1 MSSNVEVCDA
11 VSSVGSFIEFVS
23 RKLDDDELTSTVIE
37 TTVVR
42 KNAFTI
48 LTSAAN
54 HAKYLPDKRKEINN
68 KTRMYNDIIE
78 WLRKMNVGFTLVN
91 IDTFGIGLVNSITDG
106 LWYIE
111 RNHDTLADMASP
123 VLAPLKHSK
132 TYYCPEKR
140 KRKKVDF
147 SVLNEDTLRNHSTT
161 IMTLVFFFKENSG
174 QLLNRFVTPFHIV
187 KFLML

>member
-1 MSSNVEVCDA
+1 MSSNVEMCDA

-91 IDTFGIGLVNSITDG
+91 IDTFGIGLVNSMTDG

-147 SVLNEDTLRNHSTT
+147 SVLNEDTLQNHSTT
-161 IMTLVFFFKENSG
+161 IMTLFFFSKRTVGSC
-174 QLLNRFVTPFHIV
+174 
-187 KFLML
+187 

>member
-1 MSSNVEVCDA
+1 
-11 VSSVGSFIEFVS
+11 
-23 RKLDDDELTSTVIE
+23 
-37 TTVVR
+37 
-42 KNAFTI
+42 
-48 LTSAAN
+48 
-54 HAKYLPDKRKEINN
+54 
-68 KTRMYNDIIE
+68 MYNDIIE

-91 IDTFGIGLVNSITDG
+91 IDTFGIGLVNSMSDG

-132 TYYCPEKR
+132 TYYCSEKR

-161 IMTLVFFFKENSG
+161 IMMLVFFFKENSG
-174 QLLNRFVTPFHIV
+174 QLLNRFVTPFHIC
-187 KFLML
+187 

>member
-23 RKLDDDELTSTVIE
+23 RKLDDDDELTSTVIE

-68 KTRMYNDIIE
+68 KTRM
-78 WLRKMNVGFTLVN
+78 
-91 IDTFGIGLVNSITDG
+91 
-106 LWYIE
+106 
-111 RNHDTLADMASP
+111 
-123 VLAPLKHSK
+123 
-132 TYYCPEKR
+132 
-140 KRKKVDF
+140 
-147 SVLNEDTLRNHSTT
+147 
-161 IMTLVFFFKENSG
+161 
-174 QLLNRFVTPFHIV
+174 
-187 KFLML
+187 

>member
-1 MSSNVEVCDA
+1 MPN
-11 VSSVGSFIEFVS
+11 I
-23 RKLDDDELTSTVIE
+23 
-37 TTVVR
+37 
-42 KNAFTI
+42 
-48 LTSAAN
+48 
-54 HAKYLPDKRKEINN
+54 YQINN
-68 KTRMYNDIIE
+68 KTRKYNDIIE

-91 IDTFGIGLVNSITDG
+91 IDTFGIGLVNSMTDG

-161 IMTLVFFFKENSG
+161 IMTLFFFQREQWAAVK
-174 QLLNRFVTPFHIV
+174 QVCHTIPYLLNFWCYKYKILCFSSGSKLYIYLFMYKCIRYIDYLFWNGI
-187 KFLML
+187 

>member
-91 IDTFGIGLVNSITDG
+91 IDTFGIGLVNSMTDG

-140 KRKKVDF
+140 KKKKVDF
-147 SVLNEDTLRNHSTT
+147 CVLNEDTLRNHSTT
-161 IMTLVFFFKENSG
+161 IMTLFFFQREQWAAVK
-174 QLLNRFVTPFHIV
+174 QVCHTIPYLLNF
-187 KFLML
+187 